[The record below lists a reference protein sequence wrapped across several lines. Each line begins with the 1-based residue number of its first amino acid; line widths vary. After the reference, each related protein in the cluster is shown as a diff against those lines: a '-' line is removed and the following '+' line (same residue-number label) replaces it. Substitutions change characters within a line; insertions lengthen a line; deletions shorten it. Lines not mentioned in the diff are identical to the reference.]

1 MDKIDGNPPLPLNN
15 LLQQGQAQNTP
26 ATPSEAK
33 ASPTTGDEV
42 SLTASNKDQLT
53 IDSST
58 QLLRS
63 TEANLKTEAPFD
75 NEKVARIKQAIDEG
89 SYRIDAER
97 VADQLLDIERSYLDK

>member
-1 MDKIDGNPPLPLNN
+1 MDGNPPLPLNN

-26 ATPSEAK
+26 ATSSETKTSSA
-33 ASPTTGDEV
+33 
-42 SLTASNKDQLT
+42 ASNDISSAAGSKDQLT

-63 TEANLKTEAPFD
+63 TEANLKTDAPFD
-75 NEKVARIKQAIDEG
+75 SEKVARIKQAIDEG
-89 SYRIDAER
+89 NYRVDAER